1 MMRSP
6 EQLHALSET
15 AKNKSFDSFIAMPSV
30 RLLISMI
37 PASEHA
43 EVLTTLLK
51 EAYFTGWGGGSAAT
65 LSIMLAEMIK
75 GQSPR

>member
-1 MMRSP
+1 MIRSP
-6 EQLHALSET
+6 EQLQAFSET
-15 AKNKSFDSFIAMPSV
+15 ARNRSFDSFMAMPSV

-37 PASEHA
+37 PPGEKT

-65 LSIMLAEMIK
+65 LSILLAEVIK
-75 GQSPR
+75 GPPPR